1 MPKINSVFLALS
13 VCFFYST
20 ASDVNAQVVTPGLKS
35 YNAKYVSLP
44 PTIDGIVNDSTWSQ
58 VNWENNFE
66 DIEGGSKPSP
76 KLFSQFKILWDSSN
90 LYIAAYLMEPDLWAT
105 KSKRD
110 DIIYYDNDFE
120 IFLDPNNDGENYF
133 EFEINA
139 LGTLMDLMMTKP
151 YNKGGTYSLKW
162 NAENIK
168 YAVRPNGTINNN
180 LDIDTGWS
188 IEMAIPFKDFKI
200 GSRNYLPS
208 LNNPWRLNFS
218 RVEWTLTKQE
228 KSYTKKMNLSNKPI
242 AEYNW
247 VWSPTGIIDIHV
259 PTKWGNLY
267 FIK

>member
-66 DIEGGSKPSP
+66 GIEGGSKPSP

>member
-1 MPKINSVFLALS
+1 MRKTYIVLLVIFTSFIFVVPCYL
-13 VCFFYST
+13 
-20 ASDVNAQVVTPGLKS
+20 NAQALAITTKS
-35 YNAKYVSLP
+35 YNAKYTSMP
-44 PTIDGIVNDSTWSQ
+44 PSIDGKLNDTAWSK
-58 VNWENNFE
+58 VFWESNFE
-66 DIEGGSKPSP
+66 DIEGGSKPGP
-76 KLFSQFKILWDSSN
+76 KLLTQFKILWDSSN

-110 DIIYYDNDFE
+110 DIVYYDNDFE
-120 IFLDPNNDGENYF
+120 LFLDPNNDGENYF

-168 YAVRPNGTINNN
+168 YAVHPNGTLNNN
-180 LDIDTGWS
+180 VDIDRGWS
-188 IEMAIPFKDFKI
+188 IEMAIPFNDLKI
-200 GSRNYLPS
+200 GARNYLPS
-208 LNNPWRLNFS
+208 VNKPWRLNFS